1 MTVINDHKMKIPQK
15 WQIPLSIPIS
25 ESFIE
30 KHYFFHFFFVY
41 KTKTNKKNDY
51 IHMCFI
57 FMYYIFLKTLLC
69 S

>member
-30 KHYFFHFFFVY
+30 KHYFFHFFSFIRLRLI
-41 KTKTNKKNDY
+41 KKMIIY
-51 IHMCFI
+51 ICVLFLCII
-57 FMYYIFLKTLLC
+57 FF
-69 S
+69 